1 MMLPNLVANSRL
13 FVTETTDFDRHER
26 VLRSTRAVS
35 RPMDLSRFHAR
46 SGRLS
51 LDGMDACIIETSPR
65 RLDNTVTGDE
75 VVFAFPLR
83 PASGVVMNGCELPAS
98 FMTAWGRDMTISTIE
113 PHPGA
118 YGALVLPMSAVAAE
132 GVAAGEHPR
141 VEFLAE
147 SALARLRALLI
158 DLFDV
163 ASRDPARFDVRSAEV
178 QAIDAFKAQL
188 VGVLAPQGA
197 SWRTRTLASN
207 YRIARRLDERLNEAP
222 DAALSMAELALE
234 CGASVRGLHNAI
246 VSIRGMS
253 PHRYI
258 QQHRL
263 WRVREELLRLGAT
276 TLVKEAALRH
286 GFWHFGR
293 FSAHY
298 AALFGEQPSQTRARA
313 ARTS

>member
-1 MMLPNLVANSRL
+1 MDLPNLVANSRL
-13 FVTETTDFDRHER
+13 FLTETIDFDRHQR
-26 VLRSTRAVS
+26 VLRNARAVN
-35 RPMDLSRFHAR
+35 RPMDLSRFHSR

-51 LDGMDACIIETSPR
+51 LDGMDACMVETSPR
-65 RLDNTVTGDE
+65 RLDSTVTEDV

-83 PASGVVMNGCELPAS
+83 PAPNVVVNGYELPAS
-98 FMTAWGRDMTISTIE
+98 FMTSWGRDMTISTIE

-118 YGALVLPMSAVAAE
+118 YGALVLPMTAVAAE
-132 GVAAGEHPR
+132 GIPDGRHPR
-141 VEFLAE
+141 IARLAE
-147 SALARLRALLI
+147 GALVQLRALLI

-163 ASRDPARFDVRSAEV
+163 ASRDPARFDARGAEV
-178 QAIDAFKAQL
+178 QAIDAFKAL
-188 VGVLAPQGA
+188 LSGVLAPEGA
-197 SWRTRTLASN
+197 SWRSRTLASH

-263 WRVREELLRLGAT
+263 WRVREELVRLGAS

-293 FSAHY
+293 FSAQY

-313 ARTS
+313 QGS